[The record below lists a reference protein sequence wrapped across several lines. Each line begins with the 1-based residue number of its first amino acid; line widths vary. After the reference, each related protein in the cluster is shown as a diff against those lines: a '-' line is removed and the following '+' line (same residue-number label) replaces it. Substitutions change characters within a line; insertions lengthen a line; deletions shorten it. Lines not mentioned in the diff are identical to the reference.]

1 MNTPEQN
8 RAREAMLEAEIPAYH
23 QAIGLAR
30 EYLAKTH
37 LTIEQ
42 LGFSIGY
49 SGQTMNRFLLGR
61 YHDSPA
67 RSTKPITAALT
78 KFIES
83 NPAAEPEMKRAKLYR
98 TENFDTILRWFDY
111 CQQRGKMC
119 CMYGPPGSQK
129 TFAVEHIIA
138 DQRTDDL
145 ARGAVHQR
153 AFYIYC
159 SQGIRPAELVL
170 KMAEAASLP
179 ARGRIHRNMAMLR
192 FSLRAR
198 KAIFVFDEAQHLSVE
213 CLEIVRE
220 LNDLPPHFGMM
231 LLGSHGL
238 QQRFSA
244 RAAELEQWNSRI
256 AQSIELPGISNET
269 AEAIVREELG
279 TMADNSGKVGSLL
292 EACMAVDIYS
302 RRREKKYRSARKL
315 FNSLEVIKERAIVQQ
330 IGGVQ

>member
-8 RAREAMLEAEIPAYH
+8 ATRALMLEAEIPAYH

-30 EYLAKTH
+30 DYLAKNH

-42 LGFSIGY
+42 LGFHIGY

-61 YHDSPA
+61 YHDEPA
-67 RSTKPITAALT
+67 RSTRNIVAALNA
-78 KFIES
+78 FIQS
-83 NPAAEPEMKRAKLYR
+83 NPVAEPETRRTRLYR
-98 TENFDTILRWFDY
+98 TENFDTLLRWFDY

-119 CMYGPPGSQK
+119 CVYGPPGSQK

-138 DQRTDDL
+138 AQRNDDV
-145 ARGAVHQR
+145 ARGNIHQR

-159 SQGIRPAELVL
+159 SEGISPAELVL

-192 FSLRAR
+192 FSLRTR
-198 KAIFVFDEAQHLSVE
+198 KAIFVFDEAQHLSIQ

-220 LNDLPPHFGMM
+220 MNDLAPHFGMM

-238 QQRFSA
+238 QQRFTQ

-256 AQSIELPGISNET
+256 AQSIELPGISTET
-269 AEAIVREELG
+269 AERIVREELG
-279 TMADNSGKVGSLL
+279 GLAENSSKVDSLL
-292 EACMAVDIYS
+292 EACMAVDLYS

-315 FNSLEVIKERAIVQQ
+315 FTSLEVIKERAAQPATEGIQ
-330 IGGVQ
+330 